1 MAMVLIVALSLTLHF
16 TFWHF
21 PLLSLEALKISFQ
34 DENFSDQN
42 FYLHVASELCR
53 ASEWDSDD
61 MNVTW
66 SAIGVIGYLTYGCEI
81 FGSEFF
87 YIIFNPLLVA
97 LAFFTVVGAAR
108 KIGVSPKIT
117 LISILVIPYTLL
129 TLSLPGKET
138 ISVVGTLFSVAGL
151 MLVEKQEL
159 RMRGIF
165 YICIG
170 LSIVALNRLHEAG
183 ILLFFIILWQ
193 LGFLKSI
200 WRIILIIFIGSFFV
214 DNLLGFALEN
224 QGAISITDK
233 VLWSGTSEGK
243 SFDLNGVFDSL
254 RSDNLFLHSMLGVVR
269 VLVVLASPLSSLFTP
284 FSSDDLAYFVF
295 RDLSQRLRIIDWLLI
310 VFVLCKFAWPGKNK
324 SKLLIN
330 KKLSSL
336 FPVLFLYMIF
346 VISFFGVSQ
355 KSRYIFQYTPLLV
368 LWLWFFLVPSNNSKM
383 RMLNSA

>member
-1 MAMVLIVALSLTLHF
+1 MAMVLIVALSLVLHVI
-16 TFWHF
+16 FWHF

-87 YIIFNPLLVA
+87 YILLNPLLVA
-97 LAFFTVVGAAR
+97 LAFFIVIGSAR
-108 KIGVSPKIT
+108 KLGINPKIS
-117 LISILVIPYTLL
+117 LASILVIPYTLL
-129 TLSLPGKET
+129 TLSLPGKEV
-138 ISVVGTLFSVAGL
+138 ISVIGTLFSVAGL
-151 MLVEKQEL
+151 MLVEKSEL
-159 RMRGIF
+159 RMRGVF
-165 YICIG
+165 YILIG

-183 ILLFFIILWQ
+183 ILFLFIILWQ
-193 LGFLKSI
+193 LGFFKSI
-200 WRIILIIFIGSFFV
+200 WRIILIVFIGSFFV

-243 SFDLNGVFDSL
+243 SFDLDGVFDLL
-254 RSDNLFLHSMLGVVR
+254 RSDNLFLHSMLGVIR
-269 VLVVLASPLSSLFTP
+269 VLVVLASPLSSLLTP
-284 FSSDDLAYFVF
+284 FSQDDLAYFVF

-310 VFVLCKFAWPGKNK
+310 VFVLFKFMWPKENK
-324 SKLLIN
+324 DKLLATRGA
-330 KKLSSL
+330 SSL
-336 FPVLFLYMIF
+336 FPILFIYMIF

-368 LWLWFFLVPSNNSKM
+368 LWVWIFLLPHNNSKI
-383 RMLNSA
+383 RKLNSA